1 MARAVLMF
9 VKQLFAPLAAIALIA
24 AAPAPSPAP
33 SASPA
38 AGASPAARTLSV
50 VCERT
55 PFYVFVSGTDRPIRA
70 HTPDV
75 HLGERFGLV
84 SGPRTTLEGFQY
96 YETNVAVVDP
106 GYARDAHYWIVRDC
120 AIPSH

>member
-1 MARAVLMF
+1 
-9 VKQLFAPLAAIALIA
+9 VKRLFAPLAALALIA

-38 AGASPAARTLSV
+38 ARTVSV

-55 PFYVFVSGTDRPIRA
+55 PLYVFVSGTDRPIRA

-84 SGPRTTLEGFQY
+84 SGPRTTLEGFQF
-96 YETNVAVVDP
+96 YETDVAVVEP
-106 GYARDAHYWIVRDC
+106 GYARDAHYWIARDC
-120 AIPSH
+120 AIPGT

>member
-1 MARAVLMF
+1 MKL
-9 VKQLFAPLAAIALIA
+9 LFAPLAAIALIA
-24 AAPAPSPAP
+24 ATPAPSPPP
-33 SASPA
+33 SASP
-38 AGASPAARTLSV
+38 SSARTLSV

-84 SGPRTTLEGFQY
+84 SGPRTTLEGFQF
-96 YETNVAVVDP
+96 YETDVAVVEP
-106 GYARDAHYWIVRDC
+106 GYARNAHYWISRDC
-120 AIPSH
+120 AIPGK